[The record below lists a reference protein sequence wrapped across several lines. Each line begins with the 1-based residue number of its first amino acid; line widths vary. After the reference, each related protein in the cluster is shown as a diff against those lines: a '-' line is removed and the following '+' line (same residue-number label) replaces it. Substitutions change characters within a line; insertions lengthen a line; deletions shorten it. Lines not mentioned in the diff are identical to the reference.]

1 MKVLTFGA
9 ARDIIGESEINFELN
24 SDTTVKTFKE
34 ELYRMYPSLKK
45 LNAIAIAVN
54 EVYASDEIVI
64 GKLDVIAL
72 IPPVSGG

>member
-1 MKVLTFGA
+1 MKVLAFGA
-9 ARDIIGESEINFELN
+9 ARDIIGESEINFVLS

-34 ELYRMYPSLKK
+34 ELYTMYPSLKK